1 MRELRVNDRVKI
13 SFKNSSLD
21 GISKEIEYDRI
32 KVKIED
38 KDLEL
43 AKEIE
48 ELDELEV
55 VGFTNM
61 GAKKMRSS
69 VIDKLDKFNCITIE
83 NNESETVEQR
93 RKFVRVVCD
102 FDLKIEKDKKEY
114 LAKALDISACGIA
127 IKTKEKFFK
136 ENDEVKLF
144 LPKEI
149 FEKDIEILGKIVKMN
164 ELNYAIAYHNLNM
177 YNENIIMKYVFKTI
191 SQEK

>member
-32 KVKIED
+32 KVEIED

-69 VIDKLDKFNCITIE
+69 VIDKLDKSNCITIE
-83 NNESETVEQR
+83 NNESETVEQK

-127 IKTKEKFFK
+127 IKKKEKFF
-136 ENDEVKLF
+136 N
-144 LPKEI
+144 
-149 FEKDIEILGKIVKMN
+149 
-164 ELNYAIAYHNLNM
+164 
-177 YNENIIMKYVFKTI
+177 
-191 SQEK
+191 SS